1 MHFIFKKWLCGS
13 CLALIL
19 AGLPMAQASSEIR
32 VVVSIKPLHS
42 LASALMR
49 GVAEPQLLIKG
60 RASPH
65 HFSLKPSH
73 IRLMNQADIVLWL
86 GDSVESSLSKVIGQL
101 PASVQS
107 LSLLQEPSLIR
118 LPMREG
124 GVWQHDHDHHDE
136 KKGLFEGRSV
146 DPHLWL
152 DPLNAERIA
161 QVLARA
167 LIAHD
172 PTNEARYRANL
183 ERLSKQLRQ
192 LDLEIK
198 GRLKA
203 VQKVPYL
210 VYHDAYHYFEKRY
223 LLAATG
229 AFVLDLSHR
238 PAAKRLRSLRKKIAS
253 NSIRCA
259 FLEPQYDARL
269 LKSVVAD
276 LPIKIGVLD
285 PLGADLPAGEA
296 LYFRLMRRL
305 TAQLEACLMD
315 EALNF
320 EEIR

>member
-1 MHFIFKKWLCGS
+1 MRFILKKQLGVLLCALWLGQ
-13 CLALIL
+13 A
-19 AGLPMAQASSEIR
+19 AQAGDSIR

-49 GVAEPQLLIKG
+49 GAAEPQLLIKG

-73 IRLMNQADIVLWL
+73 LRLMNQADIVLWL

-107 LSLLQEPSLIR
+107 LSLLQESSLIR

-136 KKGLFEGRSV
+136 TKGLIEGRSV

-172 PTNEARYRANL
+172 PTNEARYSANL

-223 LLAATG
+223 LLSATG

-238 PAAKRLRSLRKKIAS
+238 PGAKRLSVLRKKIVS
-253 NSIRCA
+253 NSIHCA

-269 LKSVVAD
+269 LNSVVSD
-276 LPIKIGVLD
+276 LPIQVSVLD
-285 PLGADLPAGEA
+285 PLGADLPAGEE
-296 LYFRLMRRL
+296 LYFQLMRRL
-305 TAQLEACLMD
+305 ATQLESCL
-315 EALNF
+315 EG
-320 EEIR
+320 EKTES